1 MSSIIETPEVA
12 ESNMLTQ
19 SGIVYIF
26 WFLAAYFAL
35 YFILGIFMKSDDEN
49 KVLRMTKLFD
59 GIIFVSL
66 LVAILS
72 IFANSE
78 TQDLA
83 PVFAGYYDDFREFV
97 ENPYSIV
104 SVVLFM
110 LMFYGVIY
118 MVRLPM
124 DRETKPA
131 SVLLI
136 ETLATIVFVLVLIV
150 NFFLQVLNI
159 DILSVFDP
167 NAEAK
172 AEEEAKKAEEEAKK
186 AEEEVKKAEEAESE
200 EEKEKDKEEDKDSCE
215 TKSKFEEG
223 AEVFNIR
230 NNIYTYDEAKEV
242 CALYDAK
249 LADYDQVEQAYNNG
263 GEWCNYGWSEGQM
276 ALFPTQK
283 STWSNL
289 QKNDRT
295 KNACGRPGVN
305 GGYFKNKNIRFGV
318 NCYGKKPKPT
328 EQELAMMNSNIDIKV
343 PESPADRALRLK
355 TEYWKKNA
363 DKFLVKNSFNK
374 NDWSTIVA
382 TEEA

>member
-1 MSSIIETPEVA
+1 MSSITETPEVA

-49 KVLRMTKLFD
+49 KVLRMIKLFD

-78 TQDLA
+78 TQDLGL
-83 PVFAGYYDDFREFV
+83 VFAGYYDDFREFV

-150 NFFLQVLNI
+150 NFFLQVLKI
-159 DILSVFDP
+159 DLLSVFDP

-172 AEEEAKKAEEEAKK
+172 KAEEETKKAEEETKK
-186 AEEEVKKAEEAESE
+186 AEES
-200 EEKEKDKEEDKDSCE
+200 EKEKDKDKDKDSCE

-263 GEWCNYGWSEGQM
+263 GEWCNYGWSEGRM

-289 QKNDRT
+289 QKNKRT

-328 EQELAMMNSNIDIKV
+328 EQELAMMKSNIDIKV

>member
-49 KVLRMTKLFD
+49 KVLRMIKLFD

-78 TQDLA
+78 TQDLGL
-83 PVFAGYYDDFREFV
+83 VFAGYYDDFREFV

-136 ETLATIVFVLVLIV
+136 ETLATITFVLVLIV
-150 NFFLQVLNI
+150 NFFLQVLKI
-159 DILSVFDP
+159 DLLSVFDP
-167 NAEAK
+167 NAETK

-186 AEEEVKKAEEAESE
+186 AEEEAKKAEEAESE
-200 EEKEKDKEEDKDSCE
+200 KEKDKDKDSCE

-263 GEWCNYGWSEGQM
+263 GEWCNYGWSEGRM

-289 QKNDRT
+289 QKNKRT

-328 EQELAMMNSNIDIKV
+328 EQELAMMKSNIDIKV